1 MSNSS
6 APEVY
11 SPISNDD
18 VGISSTG
25 FIAQDISTVLPGAI
39 TRYDTGM
46 LTTGNITISNGG
58 GSNGGSYYYHTGS
71 TMTISSNGNVGIG
84 TISGSGSGGGAMG
97 GTYTIGNVN
106 ASTFSWGTQEFVDC
120 MPDFNKIE
128 KMCKE
133 YPGLAIAFEKFKT
146 TYKLV
151 KDHYDTP
158 EDQRPKP

>member
-25 FIAQDISTVLPGAI
+25 FIAQDISTVLPGAV
-39 TRYDTGM
+39 TMCDTG
-46 LTTGNITISNGG
+46 GNITISNGG
-58 GSNGGSYYYHTGS
+58 GNISNYYYHTGS

-84 TISGSGSGGGAMG
+84 TISGSGSAG
-97 GTYTIGNVN
+97 YTIGNVN
-106 ASTFSWGTQEFVDC
+106 ASTFSWKNQEFVDAF
-120 MPDFNKIE
+120 PDYNRIE

-146 TYKLV
+146 VYKLV
-151 KDHYDTP
+151 KDDYDTT

>member
-25 FIAQDISTVLPGAI
+25 FIAQDISTVLPGAV
-39 TRYDTGM
+39 TMYDTGM
-46 LTTGNITISNGG
+46 QATGNITISNGG
-58 GSNGGSYYYHTGS
+58 SNSSNYYYHTGS
-71 TMTISSNGNVGIG
+71 TVTISSNGNVGIG
-84 TISGSGSGGGAMG
+84 TISGSGSAGTAMG
-97 GTYTIGNVN
+97 GTYTIGNADV
-106 ASTFSWGTQEFVDC
+106 TQFNWKAPEEFIDAF
-120 MPDFNKIE
+120 PDYNRIE

-146 TYKLV
+146 VYKLV
-151 KDHYDTP
+151 KDDYDTT

>member
-25 FIAQDISTVLPGAI
+25 FTAQDISAVLPGAV
-39 TRYDTGM
+39 TMYDTGM
-46 LTTGNITISNGG
+46 QTTGNITISNGG
-58 GSNGGSYYYHTGS
+58 GNRSNYYYHTGS

-84 TISGSGSGGGAMG
+84 TISGSGSAGTAMG
-97 GTYTIGNVN
+97 GTYTIGN
-106 ASTFSWGTQEFVDC
+106 ASWETQEFVDC

-146 TYKLV
+146 VYKLV
-151 KDHYDTP
+151 KDHYDIP